1 MLGVTL
7 PNVRVGVGVVGRVGL
22 VGVVGGGGSAKNRRV
37 FAKNSVSFEEK
48 AAL

>member
-22 VGVVGGGGSAKNRRV
+22 VGVVGGAEVQKIAE
-37 FAKNSVSFEEK
+37 FLPKTP
-48 AAL
+48 